1 MNWLFF
7 VAVIGFGGEN
17 QVGGQKRI
25 KNENYD
31 DRIFH
36 WNVNK
41 FVLGTQFT
49 NKTSIPSYFTQI
61 SYQFM
66 LLQRFLNGIICI
78 RGRVFVFDSS
88 SSLFSRVPAASS
100 TPMSPIELVVVNKFY
115 RKIQQNLGSSQE
127 SLLSQKTLG
136 KIHFFHYP
144 SLSFCPTIKNHQ
156 LVNSFKKF
164 LETPWR
170 LENSVKILWNRNDNT
185 STSLLF
191 RK

>member
-1 MNWLFF
+1 M
-7 VAVIGFGGEN
+7 
-17 QVGGQKRI
+17 
-25 KNENYD
+25 
-31 DRIFH
+31 
-36 WNVNK
+36 NK

-127 SLLSQKTLG
+127 SLLSQKTLR
-136 KIHFFHYP
+136 KFKKFYFFHYP
-144 SLSFCPTIKNHQ
+144 SIFLSNYQKPPTSKFFQKISR
-156 LVNSFKKF
+156 NS
-164 LETPWR
+164 LT
-170 LENSVKILWNRNDNT
+170 T
-185 STSLLF
+185 
-191 RK
+191 